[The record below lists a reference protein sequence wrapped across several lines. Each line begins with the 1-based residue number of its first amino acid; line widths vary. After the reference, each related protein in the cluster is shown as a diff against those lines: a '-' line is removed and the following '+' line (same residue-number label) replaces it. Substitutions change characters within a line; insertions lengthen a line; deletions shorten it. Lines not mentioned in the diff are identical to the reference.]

1 MYFFRI
7 GQVAFSFIFAI
18 LLFAFFLPNIISTGN
33 TARFSST
40 TQPLSCT
47 TGAAATSCN
56 VLLKDSTT
64 NVEYPS
70 ANTTMEGITVLEQSP
85 GTVDRTTQTTLSNDQ
100 SYLVIAGLTGGQTYN
115 FSVTWPKINDGVGTG
130 LNQLLRSL
138 PLLVVIGMAVVLVLA
153 GGRWLSAS

>member
-64 NVEYPS
+64 
-70 ANTTMEGITVLEQSP
+70 TMEGITVLEQSP
-85 GTVDRTTQTTLSNDQ
+85 GTVDRTAQTTLSNDQ